1 MAITQKSRWDDV
13 GQEPPAGDAKYVAG
27 EQPIAEYD
35 NWFNKAVADDIS
47 AINAW
52 LDNLGIEKVY
62 IDTSANKPTSGK
74 TTELFIETDTNK
86 IYRGT
91 GDGWEAL
98 NSEDA
103 DTVDGL
109 HGTQFLRKDVADT
122 KTGDLTLAGILKPDA
137 DGTRD
142 IGTSS
147 AKFKDGYF
155 SGTVYSGDV
164 KFLNDWVITE
174 KDDEGNIL
182 KNCIRILNSKNEEIF
197 RISEDGLYFKGKK
210 IVGDDV

>member
-13 GQEPPAGDAKYVAG
+13 GQEPPAGDAKYVAE

-109 HGTQFLRKDVADT
+109 HGTQFFEKR
-122 KTGDLTLAGILKPDA
+122 
-137 DGTRD
+137 R
-142 IGTSS
+142 S
-147 AKFKDGYF
+147 GY
-155 SGTVYSGDV
+155 
-164 KFLNDWVITE
+164 
-174 KDDEGNIL
+174 
-182 KNCIRILNSKNEEIF
+182 KNGRLNSCGNTEARCRWNE
-197 RISEDGLYFKGKK
+197 RYWN
-210 IVGDDV
+210 IVG